1 MLDLIGRIAR
11 ALVDRP
17 DEVTIRMAAGEA
29 STVFELR
36 VGEGELGKIIGKHG
50 QTIRAIRT
58 ILSGAGTKLG
68 RRAVLQILE

>member
-17 DEVTIRMAAGEA
+17 DEATIRMAAGEA
-29 STVFELR
+29 STVYELR

-50 QTIRAIRT
+50 QTIWAIRT
-58 ILSGAGTKLG
+58 ILGGVAAKEK
-68 RRAVLQILE
+68 RRVVLELLE